1 MVKRMKMKKYIQSM
15 MAFAAI
21 VSFASCSSEDNNTTI
36 ENESATKVMTFT
48 ATQEGNEASTRA
60 ILSGTNIHWESEDK
74 ISLLYSSENK
84 QFTLTAG
91 AESTSGKFSG
101 EAGQSNSYSAVYP
114 YQENASLSGNDVT
127 NVTLPAIQY
136 ARDNSFDKNAA
147 LMMAKS
153 TNTTLEFKNAVGYVK
168 VKPRFACSKIVLQA
182 AGPSEY
188 LAGMCTLSYG
198 DGKPSIAF
206 TSEQS
211 TSITLS
217 GNITANTAYYIA
229 VPAVTLSAGWS
240 ISFTDNTGDVY
251 TRTGSNNITFKRNT
265 IINLGEFSRTDNKL
279 KLTLSKNGE
288 VPADK
293 QVDMGVFTIGDK
305 NYRLIFAT
313 SNLTKDGLAE
323 NEYDFGDYFAWGATE
338 PWCTQYSRTG
348 TGYNVQVSLTTWGN
362 TKNAT
367 VYDWETVPFRDG
379 NNWHC
384 NQYINDGEKLAME
397 HDAAR
402 QILKGDWQIPTKEIW
417 DKLFESSKYEWIK
430 TAKAEYNGYQV
441 KSKKSETGTI
451 FLPVAG
457 EVNNSWLSGA
467 GTSGFYWSGTAK
479 SNDSAYSLYLYLY
492 YDEGSTWIYTK
503 DRYFGYSVRPVRLV
517 VESLADPVATTERY
531 DYENDFKW
539 E

>member
-1 MVKRMKMKKYIQSM
+1 MKKYIQSM

-60 ILSGTNIHWESEDK
+60 ILSGTNIHWESKDE

-84 QFTLTAG
+84 QFTLTDGAG
-91 AESTSGKFSG
+91 STSGKFSG
-101 EAGQSNSYSAVYP
+101 KAGQSNSYTAVYP
-114 YQENASLSGNDVT
+114 YQPNASLSGNDVT

-136 ARDNSFDKNAA
+136 ARDNSFDKEAA
-147 LMMAKS
+147 LMIAEGGDG
-153 TNTTLEFKNAVGYVK
+153 NTLNFKNAVGYVK
-168 VKPRFACSKIVLQA
+168 VKPRFACSKIVLKA
-182 AGPSEY
+182 AGASEY
-188 LAGMCTLSYG
+188 LAGKCTLSYG
-198 DGKPSIAF
+198 DGKPSITF
-206 TSEQS
+206 TSDQS
-211 TSITLS
+211 TSITLL
-217 GNITANTAYYIA
+217 GNITANTVYYIA
-229 VPAVTLSAGWS
+229 VPAVTLNAGWS
-240 ISFTDNTGDVY
+240 ISFTDTTGDVY
-251 TRTGSNNITFKRNT
+251 TRTGSKSITFKRNT

-323 NEYDFGDYFAWGATE
+323 KEYDFGDYFAWGATE

-379 NNWHC
+379 NNWYC
-384 NQYINDGEKLAME
+384 NQYINDGDKLAME

-417 DKLFESSKYEWIK
+417 DKLFESSKYEWTK
-430 TAKAEYNGYQV
+430 TAKAKYNGYQV

-451 FLPVAG
+451 FLPVTG
-457 EVNNSWLSGA
+457 EVYKSSLSGA
-467 GTSGFYWSGTAK
+467 GTFGYYWSGTANSK
-479 SNDSAYSLYLYLY
+479 DAAYSLYLYLNY
-492 YDEGSTWIYTK
+492 YEGSTWISEK

-517 VESLADPVATTERY
+517 VESFADPVATTERY

>member
-1 MVKRMKMKKYIQSM
+1 M

-36 ENESATKVMTFT
+36 ENESAVKVMTFI

-74 ISLLYSSENK
+74 ISIFDGTNNN
-84 QFTLTAG
+84 QFTLTDGAG
-91 AESTSGKFSG
+91 NTFGKFSG
-101 EAGQSNSYSAVYP
+101 KAGQSNSYTAVYP
-114 YQENASLSGNDVT
+114 YQENASLSGDDVT

-136 ARDNSFDKNAA
+136 ARDNSFDKEAA

-153 TNTTLEFKNAVGYVK
+153 TNTTLEFKNVVGYVK

-182 AGPSEY
+182 AGASEY

-206 TSEQS
+206 NPGQS

-217 GNITANTAYYIA
+217 GTITANTAYYIA
-229 VPAVTLSAGWS
+229 VPAVTLNAGWS
-240 ISFTDNTGDVY
+240 ISFTDTTGDVY
-251 TRTGSNNITFKRNT
+251 TRTGSKSITFKRNT

-279 KLTLSKNGE
+279 KLTLSQNGE

-305 NYRLIFAT
+305 NYRVIFAT
-313 SNLTKDGLAE
+313 SNLTKNGLAE

-348 TGYNVQVSLTTWGN
+348 TGYKVQVSLTAWAN

-367 VYDWETVPFRDG
+367 VYDWTTVPFRDG
-379 NNWHC
+379 NKWYC

-397 HDAAR
+397 HDAAHK
-402 QILKGDWQIPTKEIW
+402 ILGGAWQIPTKEIW
-417 DKLFESSKYEWIK
+417 DKLFESSNYEWTK
-430 TAKAEYNGYQV
+430 TSNAGYNGYQV
-441 KSKKSETGTI
+441 QSKKSETGTI

-457 EVNNSWLSGA
+457 YVNGTSFKNA
-467 GTSGFYWSGTAK
+467 GTSGFYWSGTANSK
-479 SNDSAYSLYLYLY
+479 DYAYSLYLYLY
-492 YDEGSTWIYTK
+492 YTEGSTEISDLW
-503 DRYFGYSVRPVRLV
+503 RNRGYSVRPVRLV

-531 DYENDFKW
+531 GYESDFKW